1 MYVLPVEKAVALGIW
16 SCVSLPSFLPGHPD
30 PRVGRGGAG
39 EHPTIF
45 TCSPAQWSPLTKYC
59 KGVLQHV
66 QPL

>member
-39 EHPTIF
+39 EHP
-45 TCSPAQWSPLTKYC
+45 AQPPSS
-59 KGVLQHV
+59 HV
-66 QPL
+66 HPHTGHP